1 LALLLRSALCDLKA
15 SSPSSR
21 NEGVPCVPRSQRASV
36 AGQARTMAVALARQ
50 TIASAARG
58 APIQLPCKQKI
69 PREPRTRAIAVS
81 ASATGG
87 LRNSYWHDAEKP
99 LIGHQF
105 PSAPPRA
112 PAPLRSGI
120 AACPDGFHCPPSRE
134 HRAIKQ
140 NRSRRGRS
148 APRSHRSD
156 RSRLRRMARVHAIAA
171 RLFRRSLIERA
182 HLFPV
187 LGEGLPPEDFDFRGR
202 TERGRGRVGPG
213 NRRPRS
219 WPAGAVWH
227 SAAGWPAACRGDG
240 ELAIDQQPEPVGMSE
255 RVGFVGGFEL
265 GRSGTRSPNLEP
277 RGRSSLDVRRPVQD
291 DPFVSLCSS
300 GACDASGAPRCVS
313 FLMQA

>member
-1 LALLLRSALCDLKA
+1 
-15 SSPSSR
+15 
-21 NEGVPCVPRSQRASV
+21 
-36 AGQARTMAVALARQ
+36 
-50 TIASAARG
+50 
-58 APIQLPCKQKI
+58 
-69 PREPRTRAIAVS
+69 
-81 ASATGG
+81 
-87 LRNSYWHDAEKP
+87 
-99 LIGHQF
+99 
-105 PSAPPRA
+105 
-112 PAPLRSGI
+112 
-120 AACPDGFHCPPSRE
+120 
-134 HRAIKQ
+134 
-140 NRSRRGRS
+140 
-148 APRSHRSD
+148 
-156 RSRLRRMARVHAIAA
+156 MARVHAIAA

-277 RGRSSLDVRRPVQD
+277 RGRSSLDVRRPDQD